1 MPFNTLLLTC
11 LKHGT
16 SFQDPDP
23 RARGKV
29 SIVPGTGETILFFPI
44 DDQQQRNAP
53 CLMRQELGLS
63 KKPVCDLLVFFANE
77 SEEIVLCLVELKGRD
92 VAHAVEQ
99 IEETYAALNEL
110 AARSSISPRLW
121 QRVHLKGYILMHGSM
136 PQDVKKFKKPLEKL
150 FGKGNYDIKSQKEN
164 QGDFLGDFLRQTQ
177 DQKQQKKDKP
187 ARKQKR

>member
-23 RARGKV
+23 GARGKV
-29 SIVPGTGETILFFPI
+29 SIVPGPGETILFFPI

-77 SEEIVLCLVELKGRD
+77 SKEIALCLVELKGRD

-99 IEETYAALNEL
+99 IKETYAALNEL

-121 QRVHLKGYILMHGSM
+121 ERVHLKGYILMHGSM
-136 PQDVKKFKKPLEKL
+136 PKKEVKKFKDPLEVL
-150 FGKGNYDIKSQKEN
+150 FGAENYAIERNED
-164 QGDFLGDFLRQTQ
+164 LGDFLRQTQ

-187 ARKQKR
+187 ARKRKR